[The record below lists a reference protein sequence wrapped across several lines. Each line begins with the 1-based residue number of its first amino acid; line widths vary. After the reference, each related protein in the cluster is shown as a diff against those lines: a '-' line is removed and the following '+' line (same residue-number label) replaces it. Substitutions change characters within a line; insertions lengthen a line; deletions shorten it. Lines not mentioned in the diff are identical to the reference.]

1 MGCGDVG
8 DGDNGKNGRQK
19 SLLLDSD
26 VGREGDAR
34 FLPLMD
40 LSRRAVVICV
50 RSSSSS
56 GVIYVRYESQRGEVD
71 GQAG

>member
-8 DGDNGKNGRQK
+8 DGDDGKNGRQK

-26 VGREGDAR
+26 VGGEGDAR

-40 LSRRAVVICV
+40 LSRRAVVVVSGRRPV
-50 RSSSSS
+50 RE
-56 GVIYVRYESQRGEVD
+56 IYMCDMSHRE
-71 GQAG
+71 A